1 MTNAYSKNDDGR
13 ARTGHA
19 GPFRAEDMDERER
32 TLARLE
38 QLASLLDD
46 RFTVPGTDFRFGLD
60 PILGLIPGIGDS
72 ATAALTGYMILVA
85 RRYRLPVSVQ
95 ARMVLNLVLDWL
107 VGSIPLLGD
116 LFDFGFKANRR
127 NLILLRRHLGAFE
140 D

>member
-1 MTNAYSKNDDGR
+1 
-13 ARTGHA
+13 
-19 GPFRAEDMDERER
+19 MDERAR

-46 RFTVPGTDFRFGLD
+46 RFTLPGTNFRFGLD

-85 RRYRLPVSVQ
+85 RRHRLPASVQ
-95 ARMVLNLVLDWL
+95 ARMVVNLGLDWL

-127 NLILLRRHLGAFE
+127 NLTLLRRHLGPF
-140 D
+140 DV